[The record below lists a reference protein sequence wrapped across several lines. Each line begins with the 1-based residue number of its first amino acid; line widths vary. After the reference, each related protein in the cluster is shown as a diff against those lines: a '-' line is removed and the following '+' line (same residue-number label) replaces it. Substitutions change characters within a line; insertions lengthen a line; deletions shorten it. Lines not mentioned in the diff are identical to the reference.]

1 MKDTT
6 NNDQEKEVTTMT
18 KEIAKRIAEIREAL
32 FMLDMKTR
40 LTIEDWNDICQLRR
54 EEAELMNLPKR
65 NTIRFDIPTV
75 VINGVKCMDLS
86 RYEEE
91 ATKHRKAQE
100 EADRVWMAECDNI
113 RNTINRL
120 IEEL

>member
-1 MKDTT
+1 MMKKKT
-6 NNDQEKEVTTMT
+6 V
-18 KEIAKRIAEIREAL
+18 KRIAEIREAL

-65 NTIRFDIPTV
+65 NTIRFTIPTV
-75 VINGVKCMDLS
+75 VINGVECMDLD
-86 RYEEE
+86 RYDEE
-91 ATKHRKAQE
+91 ATKHQKAQE

-113 RNTINRL
+113 RNTINRM
-120 IEEL
+120 IDEL

>member
-1 MKDTT
+1 
-6 NNDQEKEVTTMT
+6 MT

-65 NTIRFDIPTV
+65 NIIRFVIPTV
-75 VINGVKCMDLS
+75 VINGVECMDLDK
-86 RYEEE
+86 YDE
-91 ATKHRKAQE
+91 AEAEHWKAQE

-120 IEEL
+120 IDEL

>member
-1 MKDTT
+1 
-6 NNDQEKEVTTMT
+6 MT

-40 LTIEDWNDICQLRR
+40 LTTEDWNDICQLRR

-65 NTIRFDIPTV
+65 NTIRFDIPTI
-75 VINGVKCMDLS
+75 VINGVKCMDLN

-91 ATKHRKAQE
+91 AIKHQKAQE

-120 IEEL
+120 IDEL